1 MRLFNFLIGN
11 PFQKAIIY
19 TGIIVMLA
27 GCGASGTKQPYTSP
41 AEYDLNTPYKINI
54 STQLDEISGIEFYTK
69 DTSVF
74 AIVDEEGWLYKFFLK
89 SRLIQKWKFGKN
101 DDYEDLKLVDSTFY
115 ILNSK
120 GDITRVFFTGG
131 DSLHADIFEFPESG
145 NNEFESIYYD
155 KETGLVNLICKDCT
169 ADKKAAVS
177 IWSFNTKDGSFIQS
191 PMSIDVS
198 PIAQEL
204 DVSKVRFKP
213 SASAVHPE
221 TGDIYMVS
229 AVNKVLVIADKKG
242 KVKEVHQLNPA
253 FFKQPEGISFTP
265 TGDLLISNEINL
277 GEYASILIFKRKSVS
292 K

>member
-1 MRLFNFLIGN
+1 MLFYAGL
-11 PFQKAIIY
+11 
-19 TGIIVMLA
+19 IIVL
-27 GCGASGTKQPYTSP
+27 GSCGASDKKAYTSP
-41 AEYDLNTPYKINI
+41 PEYDLLHPYKINI
-54 STQLDEISGIEFYTK
+54 TTQLDEISGIEFYAK

-74 AIVDEEGWLYKFFLK
+74 AIVDEEGWLYKLFLK
-89 SRLIQKWKFGKN
+89 TRLMQKWKFGKN

-120 GDITRVFFTGG
+120 GDITRVVFANG
-131 DSLHADIFEFPESG
+131 DSLRSDVFLFPESG

-155 KETGLVNLICKDCT
+155 KETGMLNLICKDC
-169 ADKKAAVS
+169 ASDKKAAVS
-177 IWSFNTKDGSFIQS
+177 IWSFNPRNGSYS
-191 PMSIDVS
+191 LAPMSIDVS

-221 TGDIYMVS
+221 SGDIYMVS

-242 KVKEVHQLNPA
+242 LVKNVYQLDPSLY
-253 FFKQPEGISFTP
+253 KQPEGISFTP

-277 GEYASILIFKRKSVS
+277 GEYATILIFKRKSVS